1 MTPHEEI
8 ENAVI
13 KLLAQSD
20 LPITGVRDFKIR
32 AIVENEEDG
41 HEWMGGV
48 SYYSGRDFVSRSLLD
63 APNDGDDYPN
73 FVGNT

>member
-8 ENAVI
+8 ENAVS

-32 AIVENEEDG
+32 AIVENEKDG
-41 HEWMGGV
+41 REWMGAV
-48 SYYSGRDFVSRSLLD
+48 SYYSGRDFISQSLLD
-63 APNDGDDYPN
+63 APDTHDAFPN
-73 FVGNT
+73 FPE